1 MSWQDDLRRLDADL
15 AAGRIEPAAHR
26 KQRDELL
33 AQASGS
39 TVASPVPSPLRRPAT
54 AWQSKNPAVPPQRQ
68 EMPPNQPSFQPNQNH
83 QPNHQPPHR
92 PPVHP
97 PAPAPPWKRTGAG
110 VPAVADHLTTAPS
123 PADITP
129 TRYLRVEGPLPD
141 RQQLSRFPPTSPPG
155 GMPASP
161 PPEEPATD
169 EPGKHRWDESAGGRR
184 RPAWLFVALGVFVVL
199 AMIAAATAWL
209 GSDSDQASPP
219 AVPSS
224 ASDAARTPP
233 LDERVPQMPGKQN
246 PNNSTMSVA
255 KGLELGLYPASTADL
270 LNANGASKVIYRGAA
285 DGDVSY
291 LVLVVPT
298 GSAANAQAV
307 VEKLYQD
314 ALAGGFRS
322 VQSALRTVSGQDG
335 GTFLNTTW
343 YGSGNNVVSI
353 GIAEPDRGQAGLS
366 SELDKAV
373 DTLEAVLPVS

>member
-54 AWQSKNPAVPPQRQ
+54 AWQSKNPAAATEALPAQRQ
-68 EMPPNQPSFQPNQNH
+68 EPPSNPQGYQPS
-83 QPNHQPPHR
+83 R
-92 PPVHP
+92 PQVRP
-97 PAPAPPWKRTGAG
+97 PAPAPPWQRTGTG

-123 PADITP
+123 PADINP
-129 TRYLRVEGPLPD
+129 TRYLSVEGPLPD
-141 RQQLSRFPPTSPPG
+141 RPQLSRFPPTHPRGEQAPPRPVG
-155 GMPASP
+155 P
-161 PPEEPATD
+161 PPD
-169 EPGKHRWDESAGGRR
+169 ETGKHRWDESADGRR
-184 RPAWLFVALGVFVVL
+184 RPVRLFVALGVLLVL
-199 AMIAAATAWL
+199 AMIAGGIAWL
-209 GSDSDQASPP
+209 GRDSGSDRA
-219 AVPSS
+219 AAPSS
-224 ASDAARTPP
+224 APSSGSDGVRTPS

-298 GSAANAQAV
+298 GSPANAQAV

-322 VQSALRTVSGQDG
+322 VQSALRTVSGKDRD
-335 GTFLNTTW
+335 TFLNTTW
-343 YGSGNNVVSI
+343 YGSGSNVVSI

-373 DTLEAVLPVS
+373 DALEAVLPVS

>member
-54 AWQSKNPAVPPQRQ
+54 AWQSKNPAAPGAVPPQRQ
-68 EMPPNQPSFQPNQNH
+68 ETPSSPPNY
-83 QPNHQPPHR
+83 QPPPR

-97 PAPAPPWKRTGAG
+97 PAPAPPWKRTGTG

-141 RQQLSRFPPTSPPG
+141 RPQLSRFPPTHPG
-155 GMPASP
+155 GEPVAPGPAP
-161 PPEEPATD
+161 QVPD

-199 AMIAAATAWL
+199 AMIAGVTMWL
-209 GSDSDQASPP
+209 GSGSDQATP
-219 AVPSS
+219 ATAPSS
-224 ASDAARTPP
+224 APEAVRTPP

-246 PNNSTMSVA
+246 PNNSTMSIA

-285 DGDVSY
+285 DGGVSY

-298 GSAANAQAV
+298 SSPANAQAV

-322 VQSALRTVSGQDG
+322 VQSALRTVSGRDG
-335 GTFLNTTW
+335 DTFLNTTW
-343 YGSGNNVVSI
+343 YGSGSNVVSI

-373 DTLEAVLPVS
+373 DALEAVLPVS

>member
-15 AAGRIEPAAHR
+15 AAGLIEPAAHR

-33 AQASGS
+33 AQASGA

-54 AWQSKNPAVPPQRQ
+54 AWQSKNPAAATEALPVQRQ
-68 EMPPNQPSFQPNQNH
+68 EPPSNPQGYQPS
-83 QPNHQPPHR
+83 R
-92 PPVHP
+92 PPVRP
-97 PAPAPPWKRTGAG
+97 PAPAPPWQRTGTG

-123 PADITP
+123 PADINP

-141 RQQLSRFPPTSPPG
+141 RPQLSRFPPTHPRG
-155 GMPASP
+155 EQAQTGPAAP
-161 PPEEPATD
+161 PPV
-169 EPGKHRWDESAGGRR
+169 EPGKHRWAESADGGRR
-184 RPAWLFVALGVFVVL
+184 RPVRLFLVLGVLLVL
-199 AMIAAATAWL
+199 AMLAGGIVWL
-209 GSDSDQASPP
+209 RSDSGSDQAAPSNP
-219 AVPSS
+219 PSS
-224 ASDAARTPP
+224 ASDGVRTPP

-255 KGLELGLYPASTADL
+255 KGRELGLYPASTADL

-298 GSAANAQAV
+298 SSPGNAQAV

-322 VQSALRTVSGQDG
+322 VQSSLRTVSGKDRT
-335 GTFLNTTW
+335 TFLNTTW
-343 YGSGNNVVSI
+343 YGSGSNVVSI

-373 DTLEAVLPVS
+373 NALETVLPVS